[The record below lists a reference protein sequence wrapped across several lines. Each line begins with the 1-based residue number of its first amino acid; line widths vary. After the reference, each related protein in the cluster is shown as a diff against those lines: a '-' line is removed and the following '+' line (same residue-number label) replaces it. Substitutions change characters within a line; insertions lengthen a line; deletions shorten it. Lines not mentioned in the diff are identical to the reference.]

1 MQTGFPSRPANIIH
15 EFHNVW
21 SKTSTQALSS
31 LVNEARSNN
40 MSTDQLKLILRALC
54 QGDPRLLAES
64 IMRGYESKLS
74 PLDKRNWQA
83 QYNIPY
89 PY

>member
-1 MQTGFPSRPANIIH
+1 MQTGFPSRPPSVIP
-15 EFHNVW
+15 EFHAVW

-31 LVNEARSNN
+31 LVNEARSHNIPN
-40 MSTDQLKLILRALC
+40 SQLKLILRSLA
-54 QGDPRLLAES
+54 QGEPRRLADS

-74 PLDKRNWQA
+74 VLDKRNWQA